1 MKISII
7 IPTYNSGGRVV
18 ELITQLKRVKFEKLQ
33 TEIIVVDDASND
45 NTQKLLK
52 KITGIVLIRHKTNTG
67 KGGAVRTGLA
77 QASGDIFFIQD
88 DDLEY
93 TPAEIPK
100 LIRPIILSKAD
111 VVYGSRRLNKKNT
124 YSSPLYY
131 FGGVLVDSIISFLL
145 QVKLTD
151 AITGSKAFTKQV
163 YERISPL
170 ETNGFDIEGELTAKI
185 IKAGFKPVEIPI
197 SYTPRS
203 TKEGKNIR
211 WHHAISLITA
221 VLRYAYFR

>member
-1 MKISII
+1 MKVSII
-7 IPTYNSGGRVV
+7 IPTFNSGGRVV
-18 ELITQLKRVKFEKLQ
+18 ELIAQLKKVKFGKIQ
-33 TEIIVVDDASND
+33 TEIIVVDDASVD
-45 NTQKLLK
+45 ASLKSLK
-52 KITGIVLIRHKTNTG
+52 KIAGITILRHKVNTG
-67 KGGAVRTGLA
+67 KGGAVRTGLEHA
-77 QASGDIFFIQD
+77 RGDIFFIQD

-93 TPAEIPK
+93 NPAEIPK
-100 LIRPIILSKAD
+100 LIKPILLSKAD
-111 VVYGSRRLNKKNT
+111 VVYGSRRLNRKNT

-131 FGGVLVDSIISFLL
+131 FGGVFVDSIISFLL
-145 QVKLTD
+145 QIRLTD
-151 AITGSKAFTKQV
+151 AITGSKAFTKEV
-163 YERISPL
+163 YKKISPL